1 MEKIIKR
8 IIPIVVLAIFVA
20 VMTSGSLLKRPF
32 GRSDNV
38 SEYALSLKKDVLNEN
53 WNQADTDL
61 SKLKH
66 AWYTVEKR
74 VQFSVERNELTIIEI
89 CISHIDGA
97 MLTHDKTAILMELSE
112 IMEHFDEL
120 G

>member
-20 VMTSGSLLKRPF
+20 VMTSGGLLKRPF

-66 AWYTVEKR
+66 AWDTVEKR
-74 VQFSVERNELTIIEI
+74 VQFSVERSELTIIEI

-97 MLTHDKTAILMELSE
+97 MLTHDKTAILIELSE